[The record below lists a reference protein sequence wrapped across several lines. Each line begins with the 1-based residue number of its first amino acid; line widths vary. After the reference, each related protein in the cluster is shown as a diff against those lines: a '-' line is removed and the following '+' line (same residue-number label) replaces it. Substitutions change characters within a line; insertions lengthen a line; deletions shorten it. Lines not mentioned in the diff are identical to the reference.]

1 MLRLCAIF
9 VSMANMKAKQKQK
22 TTMNVR
28 QDLVAVEDKV
38 DIILETIN
46 DVRQEM
52 RTQTTMLSQLPTK
65 EEITSLLIPSLINAF
80 TKTRF

>member
-1 MLRLCAIF
+1 MT
-9 VSMANMKAKQKQK
+9 SMKAKQKQK

-65 EEITSLLIPSLINAF
+65 EEITSLLNLNQKINRISDIIRQ
-80 TKTRF
+80 KLHVEV